1 MSQWVKNLGE
11 RLKALELGERY
22 IRRSWLYYPEA
33 VRTFF
38 RLQEASL
45 DERKAFAERRLETV
59 LRAASKTAYGRE
71 FRGKPLH
78 EWPLLPKERVR
89 GREEEFLTRPKWL
102 TSHGSTGGTAGIPLK
117 LYRSL
122 QSICYEQATYDYPL
136 LKRGLNPLSI
146 RIAIL
151 RGDNLKD
158 PSDLEP
164 PFWKFVANGRKLIFS
179 SNHLCP
185 KTVRDYYQALKEF
198 APDCLFAYPT
208 SLESLCL
215 LMRENELSLRIPLV
229 IATSEAM
236 RTEARVLAMQVLNA
250 EVLHSYG
257 AGERVAFAWSEQLEE
272 YFMFAGYGYVE
283 LIPVSED
290 ETSRTYEIVGT
301 GFWNNA
307 MPLVRYRMADLITL
321 PKDANPEPIR
331 WGMQS
336 FRGVQGRQSDYLIS
350 PEGARLMGIDHFPR
364 EVDNVLRMQVIQ
376 PAPEFV
382 RVLVIPAQGFGQ
394 QNLEQIQRNIRRK
407 LPQSMRVQIEIVDE
421 LVRTPTG
428 KTPYVIREFEDNH
441 PS

>member
-1 MSQWVKNLGE
+1 MSQWVKSLGE

-89 GREEEFLTRPKWL
+89 GREEEFLTHPKWL

-164 PFWKFVANGRKLIFS
+164 PFWKFVANGLKLIFS

-185 KTVRDYYQALKEF
+185 KTVRYYYQALKEF
-198 APDCLFAYPT
+198 APDCLFAYPS

-215 LMRENELSLRIPLV
+215 LMQENGLSLHIPLV

-236 RTEARVLAMQVLNA
+236 RTEARLLAAQVLNA

-257 AGERVAFAWSEQLEE
+257 AGERVAFAWSERVEE
-272 YFMFAGYGYVE
+272 YFMFAGYGWVE
-283 LIPVSED
+283 LVPVSED
-290 ETSRTYEIVGT
+290 ENSITFEIVGT

-307 MPLVRYRMADLITL
+307 MPLVRYQMADLITL
-321 PKDANPEPIR
+321 PKDVNPELVC
-331 WGMQS
+331 WGVQP
-336 FRGVQGRQSDYLIS
+336 FKGVQGRQSDYLIS
-350 PEGARLMGIDHFPR
+350 PEGARLIAINHIPRDVDH
-364 EVDNVLRMQVIQ
+364 VVRMQIIQ
-376 PAPEFV
+376 EQSDYV
-382 RVLVIPAQGFGQ
+382 RILVIPDEGFTESNRQ
-394 QNLEQIQRNIRRK
+394 QILANARLKIPE
-407 LPQSMRVQIEIVDE
+407 SMEISVE
-421 LVRTPTG
+421 LVESLERTPSG
-428 KTPYVIREFEDNH
+428 KTPYVIRKFE
-441 PS
+441 S